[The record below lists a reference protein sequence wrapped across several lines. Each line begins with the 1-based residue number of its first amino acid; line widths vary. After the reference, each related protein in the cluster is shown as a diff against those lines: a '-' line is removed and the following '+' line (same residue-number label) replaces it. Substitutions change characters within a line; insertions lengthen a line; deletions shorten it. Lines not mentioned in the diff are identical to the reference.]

1 MMKSSIVSSPS
12 LFCWQIIGKELFSVL
27 REEHGADFQ
36 SFIKEKI
43 SPLAGDIIHENLGL
57 ESTQA
62 KQLLEE
68 IDIIVNGAA
77 TTNFYERY
85 TSLELRKEINC

>member
-1 MMKSSIVSSPS
+1 MMKSSNVPSPS

-27 REEHGADFQ
+27 REEHGADFR
-36 SFIKEKI
+36 SFIEEKV
-43 SPLAGDIIHENLGL
+43 SPLAGDMIHENLGL
-57 ESTQA
+57 ESTRA
-62 KQLLEE
+62 KQLFEE

-85 TSLELRKEINC
+85 IRR